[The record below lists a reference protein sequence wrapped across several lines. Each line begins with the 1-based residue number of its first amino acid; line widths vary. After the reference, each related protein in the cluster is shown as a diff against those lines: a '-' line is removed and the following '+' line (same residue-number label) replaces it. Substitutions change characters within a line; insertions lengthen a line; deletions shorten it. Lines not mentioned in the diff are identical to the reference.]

1 MEPTMNTAVL
11 RQTNRRRVL
20 QYLYDSGEPATK
32 QEIAGEL
39 SLSLPTVT
47 GNLAELLE
55 EGLVS
60 CSGTQESTGGRKPR
74 TYALEPGDRKSVV

>member
-60 CSGTQESTGGRKPR
+60 CSGTQESTGGQIGR
-74 TYALEPGDRKSVV
+74 A